1 MRVSLPPA
9 LEDFVREKVDSGLYQ
24 DADEVVRAA
33 LRLMR
38 ETEALSQERLGRL
51 RQELAKGDADIAA
64 GRGVTLTSK
73 EELATF
79 FARQ

>member
-51 RQELAKGDADIAA
+51 RLELAKGDADIAA